1 MEQYKLSY
9 TAGWYTH
16 KHTHTYIHYLEA
28 QVQVGAHGTFQSEC
42 DVAATVAAVVAL
54 GIV

>member
-16 KHTHTYIHYLEA
+16 KYIHYLEA
-28 QVQVGAHGTFQSEC
+28 QVQVGAHSTFQSEC
-42 DVAATVAAVVAL
+42 DVAAAVAAVVAL